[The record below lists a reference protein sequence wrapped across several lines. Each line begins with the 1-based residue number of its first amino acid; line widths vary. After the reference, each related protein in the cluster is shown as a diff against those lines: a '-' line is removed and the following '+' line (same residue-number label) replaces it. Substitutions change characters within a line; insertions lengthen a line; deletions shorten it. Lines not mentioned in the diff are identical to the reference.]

1 MTTFP
6 LLCLP
11 MITELLFLS
20 AKFGRMGAPATIH
33 LPAWDELV
41 QHLVIHDVF
50 DNILRHEGLIKERMD
65 AN

>member
-20 AKFGRMGAPATIH
+20 TEFGRMGVPATIH

-41 QHLVIHDVF
+41 
-50 DNILRHEGLIKERMD
+50 
-65 AN
+65 